1 ITTLLTSAI
10 DIIDRLYKTATKI
23 RNPAIRLVSSK
34 AAAFTHIDGETGID
48 LIQSYLDID
57 YRHVTELFWEY
68 RSVKLKDPENAP
80 EEQRDLDHKP
90 RFLTEEEQQLLSR
103 LAKANTYRRKQFGYW
118 ARHRAKNAKE
128 TAKALEERI
137 DTGATARPEREGVSK
152 SSKLSI
158 IPSSKAF
165 SKPSTASF
173 LQNPENIRFDD
184 TASTIS
190 RQSGRSVAPQAQSV
204 NDERVEIPEPP
215 SALKDAKHFSCPYCF
230 VLCSRVGDQMYDNW
244 RDWATH
250 EQWIHNRAWRC
261 VQHPTETYLTALDFR
276 THLAQQ
282 HEQEPSLDLDDAVA
296 AGATVSGVQDRPCP
310 LCLYIPET
318 GDAMQMQIH
327 IASHL
332 QRVALF
338 ALPNSTGLE
347 DSSDA
352 GQGSSKS
359 ANAEV
364 QDLRRD
370 DFEQVAWNDEKE
382 DGLIQEASSNPLTTE
397 ALENIPGLSEASE
410 NSTMLRESISRLLN
424 PIDITAASVLS
435 KSVDK
440 ITTEVNAAEFDHPL
454 RKEAKLNRLKKS
466 PDRDTNAH
474 GGEHTSALITA
485 SYSGK
490 KEIVQLLL
498 DNGADINA
506 QRGHRGSALIEA
518 SRSGKKEIVQ
528 LLLDNGADINAQ
540 GGHRGSALIEASRS
554 RQKEIV
560 QLLLDK
566 GADINAQGGYYGSAL
581 IEASR
586 SGEKEIVQLLL
597 DKGADINSQGNFYS
611 NALIAASRLGNK
623 EIVQLLLNN
632 GADINAQGGEFG
644 SALIAALYSGQKE
657 IMQLLL
663 DNGADVNAQGGH
675 YGSALIAASRL
686 GEKEIVQLLLD
697 KGADIN
703 AQGGRYGSALT
714 AASQSGKK
722 EIVQLLLNNGAEINA
737 QGGKFGSALMAASQ
751 SGKKEIVQ
759 LLLNNGAEIN
769 AQGGEFGSAL
779 MAASQSEEK
788 EIVQLLLDNGA
799 GGGSSENP
807 ITPSKA

>member
-57 YRHVTELFWEY
+57 YRHVRELFWEY
-68 RSVKLKDPENAP
+68 RSVKLKDPENVP

-90 RFLTEEEQQLLSR
+90 RFLTEENQQLLSR

-128 TAKALEERI
+128 TAKALEEKI
-137 DTGATARPEREGVSK
+137 DTGATARLEREGVSK

-190 RQSGRSVAPQAQSV
+190 RQSGRSVAPQAQGV

-215 SALKDAKHFSCPYCF
+215 SALKNAKHFSCPYCF
-230 VLCSRVGDQMYDNW
+230 VLCSRSILEKNAWREHVLRDLRPYTCTYVDCRAGDQMYDNW

-250 EQWIHNRAWRC
+250 EQWTHNRAWRC
-261 VQHPTETYLTALDFR
+261 LQHPTETYLTALDFES
-276 THLAQQ
+276 HLSQQ
-282 HEQEPSLDLDDAVA
+282 HQGEPFLNLDVAMA
-296 AGATVSGVQDRPCP
+296 AGATVSNIQDRSCP
-310 LCLYIPET
+310 FCLYIPES

-364 QDLRRD
+364 QDSRRD
-370 DFEQVAWNDEKE
+370 DVEEVAWNDENE
-382 DGLIQEASSNPLTTE
+382 DVFIQEGSSNSLTAE
-397 ALENIPGLSEASE
+397 ALENARGLNEASE

-424 PIDITAASVLS
+424 PVDITASSVLS

-440 ITTEVNAAEFDHPL
+440 ITTEVHAAEYDHPF
-454 RKEAKLNRLKKS
+454 RKEAELNMLEES
-466 PDRDTNAH
+466 PDRDINAY
-474 GGEHTSALITA
+474 GGEYTSALIAA
-485 SYSGK
+485 SRSGDK
-490 KEIVQLLL
+490 GKVQLLL
-498 DNGADINA
+498 DKGTDINA
-506 QRGHRGSALIEA
+506 QGGYYGSALIA
-518 SRSGKKEIVQ
+518 AIRSREKEIVQ

-540 GGHRGSALIEASRS
+540 GGEFGSALIAASYLGE
-554 RQKEIV
+554 KEIV
-560 QLLLDK
+560 QLLLDN

-581 IEASR
+581 IAAIRSREKEIVQLLFNNGADINAQRGHYGSALIAASY

-597 DKGADINSQGNFYS
+597 DKGADIN
-611 NALIAASRLGNK
+611 I
-623 EIVQLLLNN
+623 
-632 GADINAQGGEFG
+632 
-644 SALIAALYSGQKE
+644 
-657 IMQLLL
+657 
-663 DNGADVNAQGGH
+663 QGGH
-675 YGSALIAASRL
+675 YGSALMVASQL

-697 KGADIN
+697 KE
-703 AQGGRYGSALT
+703 
-714 AASQSGKK
+714 AA
-722 EIVQLLLNNGAEINA
+722 
-737 QGGKFGSALMAASQ
+737 
-751 SGKKEIVQ
+751 
-759 LLLNNGAEIN
+759 
-769 AQGGEFGSAL
+769 
-779 MAASQSEEK
+779 
-788 EIVQLLLDNGA
+788 
-799 GGGSSENP
+799 GGSSENP